1 LALPLAALSAS
12 RTGANRTAISGNA
25 SGLIEPRRSR
35 IAAFAHAV
43 MVSAVTNPE

>member
-1 LALPLAALSAS
+1 
-12 RTGANRTAISGNA
+12 
-25 SGLIEPRRSR
+25 LIEPRRSR